1 MPFRRKGYKK
11 SEAQKGGGILMDIRR
26 IEQRDREVY
35 IAMAKEFYS
44 SPAVL
49 ENIPE
54 KNITDSFSEFVS
66 GTPFGDA
73 FIFEEDGVV
82 VGYGVLAYTY
92 SQEAGGKV
100 VWLEE
105 IFIASDFRGMGRGS
119 AFIDYVTQNIP
130 AKRYR
135 LETEPENEKAA
146 ALYRRKGFELF
157 EYVNYRMD
165 K

>member
-1 MPFRRKGYKK
+1 MVIRKITV
-11 SEAQKGGGILMDIRR
+11 A
-26 IEQRDREVY
+26 DRERY
-35 IAMAKEFYS
+35 IAMAKDFYA

-54 KNITDSFSEFVS
+54 ENITRSFLEFTG

-73 FIFEEDGVV
+73 FIFEKNGSI

-105 IFIASDFRGMGRGS
+105 IYVCREHRSRGLGS
-119 AFIDYVTQNIP
+119 EFIDFVLEKIP
-130 AKRYR
+130 AARYR
-135 LETEPENEKAA
+135 LETEPENEAA
-146 ALYRRKGFELF
+146 ARLYIRKGFELF
-157 EYVNYRMD
+157 EYVNYRID
-165 K
+165 TNVT

>member
-1 MPFRRKGYKK
+1 MLIRKL
-11 SEAQKGGGILMDIRR
+11 EA
-26 IEQRDREVY
+26 RDREVY
-35 IAMAKEFYS
+35 TAMAKDFYA

-54 KNITDSFSEFVS
+54 ENIARSFAEFTG
-66 GTPFGDA
+66 GTPFGEA
-73 FIFEEDGVV
+73 FIFEEDGKT

-105 IFIASDFRGMGRGS
+105 IYVRRECRGRGLGS
-119 AFIDYVTQNIP
+119 EFIDFVLEKIP
-130 AKRYR
+130 AARYR
-135 LETEPENEKAA
+135 LETEPENEDAA
-146 ALYRRKGFELF
+146 RLYIRKGFELF
-157 EYVNYRMD
+157 EYVNYRLD

>member
-1 MPFRRKGYKK
+1 MLIRKPQC
-11 SEAQKGGGILMDIRR
+11 A
-26 IEQRDREVY
+26 DREAY
-35 IAMAKEFYS
+35 IAMAKDFYA

-54 KNITDSFSEFVS
+54 ENISRSFEEFLG

-73 FIFEEDGVV
+73 FIFEEEGKVI
-82 VGYGVLAYTY
+82 GYGVLAYTY

-105 IFIASDFRGMGRGS
+105 IYVAKEYRGRGLGS
-119 AFIDYVTQNIP
+119 EFIDFVLESIP

-135 LETEPENEKAA
+135 LETEPENEAA
-146 ALYRRKGFELF
+146 ARLYIRKGFELF

>member
-1 MPFRRKGYKK
+1 MVIRKL
-11 SEAQKGGGILMDIRR
+11 EA
-26 IEQRDREVY
+26 RDREVY
-35 IAMAKEFYS
+35 LAMAKDFYS

-54 KNITDSFSEFVS
+54 ENITRSFIEFTG

-73 FIFEEDGVV
+73 FIFEENGDVI
-82 VGYGVLAYTY
+82 GYGVLAYTY

-105 IFIASDFRGMGRGS
+105 IYVCRECRGRGLGS
-119 AFIDYVTQNIP
+119 EFIDFVLEKIP

-135 LETEPENEKAA
+135 LETEPENEDAA
-146 ALYRRKGFELF
+146 RLYIRKGFELF
-157 EYVNYRMD
+157 EYVNYRID
-165 K
+165 R

>member
-1 MPFRRKGYKK
+1 MKIRKIT
-11 SEAQKGGGILMDIRR
+11 AA
-26 IEQRDREVY
+26 DREIY
-35 IAMAKEFYS
+35 ISMAKDFYT

-54 KNITDSFSEFVS
+54 ENITRSFCEFLG
-66 GTPFGDA
+66 GTPYGDA
-73 FIFEEDGVV
+73 FVFEENGSVI
-82 VGYGVLAYTY
+82 GYGVLAYTY

-105 IFIASDFRGMGRGS
+105 IYVLSAYRGRGYGS
-119 AFIDYVTQNIP
+119 EFIDFVLKEIP
-130 AKRYR
+130 AARYR

-146 ALYRRKGFELF
+146 ALYRRKGFDLF

>member
-1 MPFRRKGYKK
+1 MQIRKIT
-11 SEAQKGGGILMDIRR
+11 AA
-26 IEQRDREVY
+26 DREIY
-35 IAMAKEFYS
+35 LDMAKDFYA

-54 KNITDSFSEFVS
+54 ENITRSFAEFLG
-66 GTPFGDA
+66 GTPYGDA
-73 FIFEEDGVV
+73 FIFEENGTVI
-82 VGYGVLAYTY
+82 GYGVLAYTY

-105 IFIASDFRGMGRGS
+105 IYVRAEYRGRGCGS
-119 AFIDYVTQNIP
+119 EFIDFVLKEIP
-130 AKRYR
+130 AARYR

>member
-1 MPFRRKGYKK
+1 MKIRK
-11 SEAQKGGGILMDIRR
+11 
-26 IEQRDREVY
+26 IEEKDKDTYLEMARD
-35 IAMAKEFYS
+35 FYS

-49 ENIPE
+49 ADIPVENI
-54 KNITDSFSEFVS
+54 TSSFAEFAC

-73 FIFEEDGVV
+73 FIFEEEGSVI
-82 VGYGVLAYTY
+82 GYGVLAYTY

-105 IFIASDFRGMGRGS
+105 IYIKEAYRGKGAGS
-119 AFIDYVTQNIP
+119 LFIDFVLENIP

-146 ALYRRKGFELF
+146 ALYRRKGFEFF
-157 EYVNYRMD
+157 EYVNYKLDR
-165 K
+165 

>member
-1 MPFRRKGYKK
+1 MIIRKA
-11 SEAQKGGGILMDIRR
+11 ERA
-26 IEQRDREVY
+26 DREAY
-35 IAMAKEFYS
+35 IAMAKDFYA

-54 KNITDSFSEFVS
+54 ENIVRSFEEFTG

-73 FIFEEDGVV
+73 FIFEESGKT

-105 IFIASDFRGMGRGS
+105 IYVCRECRGRGLGS
-119 AFIDYVTQNIP
+119 EFIDFVLEKIP

-135 LETEPENEKAA
+135 LETEPENEDAA
-146 ALYRRKGFELF
+146 RLYIRKGFEFF

>member
-1 MPFRRKGYKK
+1 MVIRKLT
-11 SEAQKGGGILMDIRR
+11 AA
-26 IEQRDREVY
+26 DREAYV
-35 IAMAKEFYS
+35 AMAKDFYA

-54 KNITDSFSEFVS
+54 ENITRSFEEFTG

-73 FIFEEDGVV
+73 FIFEENGEVM
-82 VGYGVLAYTY
+82 GYGVLAYTY

-105 IFIASDFRGMGRGS
+105 IYICPRHRGRGLGS
-119 AFIDYVTQNIP
+119 EFIDFVIEKIP

-135 LETEPENEKAA
+135 LETEPENEAA
-146 ALYRRKGFELF
+146 ARLYIRKGFELF

>member
-1 MPFRRKGYKK
+1 
-11 SEAQKGGGILMDIRR
+11 MDIRK
-26 IEQRDREVY
+26 IERGDRDIY
-35 IAMAKEFYS
+35 ISMAKEFYS

-54 KNITDSFSEFVS
+54 KNITDSFEEFVS

-73 FIFEEDGVV
+73 FIFEENGKT

-105 IFIASDFRGMGRGS
+105 IFISSDMRGKGMGS
-119 AFIDYVTQNIP
+119 AFIDYVKENIP
-130 AKRYR
+130 ARRYR

-146 ALYRRKGFELF
+146 ALYVRKGFELF
-157 EYVNYRMD
+157 EYVNYRLD

>member
-1 MPFRRKGYKK
+1 MIIRKIKA
-11 SEAQKGGGILMDIRR
+11 S
-26 IEQRDREVY
+26 DREAY
-35 IAMAKEFYS
+35 LAMAKDFYA

-54 KNITDSFSEFVS
+54 ENITSSFTEFTG

-73 FIFEEDGVV
+73 FIFEENGEI

-100 VWLEE
+100 VWIEE
-105 IFIASDFRGMGRGS
+105 IYVCPPHRGNGLGS
-119 AFIDYVTQNIP
+119 EFIDFVLENIP

-135 LETEPENEKAA
+135 LETEPENEDAA
-146 ALYRRKGFELF
+146 RLYIRKGFDLF
-157 EYVNYRMD
+157 EYVNYRID
-165 K
+165 R

>member
-1 MPFRRKGYKK
+1 MVIRKLT
-11 SEAQKGGGILMDIRR
+11 AA
-26 IEQRDREVY
+26 DREAYV
-35 IAMAKEFYS
+35 AMAKDFYA

-54 KNITDSFSEFVS
+54 ENITRSFEEFTG

-73 FIFEEDGVV
+73 FIFEENGEVI
-82 VGYGVLAYTY
+82 GYGVLAYTY

-105 IFIASDFRGMGRGS
+105 IYICLGYRGRGKGS
-119 AFIDYVTQNIP
+119 EFIDFVIEKIP

-135 LETEPENEKAA
+135 LETEPENEAA
-146 ALYRRKGFELF
+146 ARLYIRKGFELF

>member
-1 MPFRRKGYKK
+1 MKIRKIEEKDK
-11 SEAQKGGGILMDIRR
+11 SIYLEMAQD
-26 IEQRDREVY
+26 
-35 IAMAKEFYS
+35 FYA

-49 ENIPE
+49 SNVPRENLVS
-54 KNITDSFSEFVS
+54 SFEEFTS

-73 FIFEEDGVV
+73 FIFEEEGSVI
-82 VGYGVLAYTY
+82 GYGVLAYTY

-105 IFIASDFRGMGRGS
+105 IYVKEAFRGSGIGS
-119 AFIDYVTQNIP
+119 AFIDFVLESIP

-146 ALYRRKGFELF
+146 ALYRRKGFEFF
-157 EYVNYRMD
+157 EYVNYKMD

>member
-1 MPFRRKGYKK
+1 MKIRK
-11 SEAQKGGGILMDIRR
+11 
-26 IEQRDREVY
+26 IELCDREVY
-35 IAMAKEFYS
+35 IAMAKDFYA

-54 KNITDSFSEFVS
+54 ENIVRSFAEFTD

-73 FIFEEDGVV
+73 FIFEEDGKT

-105 IFIASDFRGMGRGS
+105 IYVCRERRGRGLGS
-119 AFIDYVTQNIP
+119 EFIDFVLANVP

-135 LETEPENEKAA
+135 LETEPENEAA
-146 ALYRRKGFELF
+146 ARLYIRKGFELF
-157 EYVNYRMD
+157 EYINYRMD
-165 K
+165 R

>member
-1 MPFRRKGYKK
+1 MKIRKIT
-11 SEAQKGGGILMDIRR
+11 AA
-26 IEQRDREVY
+26 DREIY
-35 IAMAKEFYS
+35 ISMAKDFYA

-54 KNITDSFSEFVS
+54 ENITRSFCEFLG
-66 GTPFGDA
+66 GTPYGDA
-73 FIFEEDGVV
+73 FVFEESGSVI
-82 VGYGVLAYTY
+82 GYGVLAYTY

-105 IFIASDFRGMGRGS
+105 IYVSSAYRGRGYGS
-119 AFIDYVTQNIP
+119 EFIDFVLKEIP
-130 AKRYR
+130 AARYR

>member
-1 MPFRRKGYKK
+1 MKIRKIEEKDK
-11 SEAQKGGGILMDIRR
+11 SIYLEMA
-26 IEQRDREVY
+26 RD
-35 IAMAKEFYS
+35 FYA

-49 ENIPE
+49 SNIPE
-54 KNITDSFSEFVS
+54 ENLTSFFREFTS

-73 FIFEEDGVV
+73 FIFEEEGSVI
-82 VGYGVLAYTY
+82 GYGVLAYTY

-105 IFIASDFRGMGRGS
+105 IYVKEAFRGKGAGS
-119 AFIDYVTQNIP
+119 RFIDFVLNNIP

-146 ALYRRKGFELF
+146 ALYRRKGFEFF
-157 EYVNYRMD
+157 EYVNYKMER
-165 K
+165 

>member
-1 MPFRRKGYKK
+1 MVIRKL
-11 SEAQKGGGILMDIRR
+11 EV
-26 IEQRDREVY
+26 RDREAYV
-35 IAMAKEFYS
+35 AMAKDFYS

-54 KNITDSFSEFVS
+54 ENITRSFLEFTG

-73 FIFEEDGVV
+73 FIFEENGDI

-105 IFIASDFRGMGRGS
+105 IYVCREHRGRGLGS
-119 AFIDYVTQNIP
+119 EFIDFVLKNIP

-135 LETEPENEKAA
+135 LETEPENEAA
-146 ALYRRKGFELF
+146 ARLYIRKGFELF

>member
-1 MPFRRKGYKK
+1 MVIRKLT
-11 SEAQKGGGILMDIRR
+11 AA
-26 IEQRDREVY
+26 DREAYV
-35 IAMAKEFYS
+35 AMAKDFYA

-54 KNITDSFSEFVS
+54 ENITRSFEEFTG

-73 FIFEEDGVV
+73 FIFEENGEVM
-82 VGYGVLAYTY
+82 GYGLLAYTY

-105 IFIASDFRGMGRGS
+105 IYVCREYRGRGLGS
-119 AFIDYVTQNIP
+119 EFIDFVIEKIP

-135 LETEPENEKAA
+135 LETEPENEAA
-146 ALYRRKGFELF
+146 ARLYVRKGFELF

>member
-1 MPFRRKGYKK
+1 MVIRKLARG
-11 SEAQKGGGILMDIRR
+11 
-26 IEQRDREVY
+26 DREAY
-35 IAMAKEFYS
+35 LAMAKDFYA

-54 KNITDSFSEFVS
+54 ENITRSFEEFAG

-73 FIFEEDGVV
+73 FIFEENGAVI
-82 VGYGVLAYTY
+82 GYGVLAYTY

-105 IFIASDFRGMGRGS
+105 IYVCREHRGRGYGS
-119 AFIDYVTQNIP
+119 EFIDFVLEKIP

-135 LETEPENEKAA
+135 LETEPENEDAA
-146 ALYRRKGFELF
+146 RLYLRKGFELF

>member
-1 MPFRRKGYKK
+1 MLIRKINAG
-11 SEAQKGGGILMDIRR
+11 
-26 IEQRDREVY
+26 DREVY
-35 IAMAKEFYS
+35 LAMAKDFYS

-54 KNITDSFSEFVS
+54 ENITRSFEEFTG

-73 FIFEEDGVV
+73 FVFEENSEVI
-82 VGYGVLAYTY
+82 GYGVLAYTY

-105 IFIASDFRGMGRGS
+105 IYVCREHRGKGYGS
-119 AFIDYVTQNIP
+119 KFIDFVLENIP

-135 LETEPENEKAA
+135 LETEPENEDAA
-146 ALYRRKGFELF
+146 RLYIRKGFELF

>member
-1 MPFRRKGYKK
+1 MMKIRKIT
-11 SEAQKGGGILMDIRR
+11 AA
-26 IEQRDREVY
+26 DREIY
-35 IAMAKEFYS
+35 LAMAKDFYA

-54 KNITDSFSEFVS
+54 ENISRSFGEFLG
-66 GTPFGDA
+66 GTPYGDA
-73 FIFEEDGVV
+73 FIFEENGAVI
-82 VGYGVLAYTY
+82 GYGVLAYTY

-105 IFIASDFRGMGRGS
+105 IYVLGAYRGRGCGS
-119 AFIDYVTQNIP
+119 EFIDFVINEIP
-130 AKRYR
+130 AARYR

>member
-1 MPFRRKGYKK
+1 MKIRKIEEKDK
-11 SEAQKGGGILMDIRR
+11 SIYLEMA
-26 IEQRDREVY
+26 RD
-35 IAMAKEFYS
+35 FYA

-49 ENIPE
+49 SNIPE
-54 KNITDSFSEFVS
+54 ENLTSSFREFTS

-73 FIFEEDGVV
+73 FIFEEEGSVI
-82 VGYGVLAYTY
+82 GYGVLAYTY

-105 IFIASDFRGMGRGS
+105 IYVKEAFRGKGAGS
-119 AFIDYVTQNIP
+119 RFIDFVLNNIP

-146 ALYRRKGFELF
+146 ALYRRKGFEFF
-157 EYVNYRMD
+157 EYVNYKMD
-165 K
+165 R

>member
-1 MPFRRKGYKK
+1 MLIRK
-11 SEAQKGGGILMDIRR
+11 
-26 IEQRDREVY
+26 IERADREVY
-35 IAMAKEFYS
+35 LAMAKDFYA

-54 KNITDSFSEFVS
+54 ENIIRSFLEFTG

-73 FIFEEDGVV
+73 FIFEENGKII
-82 VGYGVLAYTY
+82 GYGVLAYTY

-105 IFIASDFRGMGRGS
+105 IYVCRECRGKGYGS
-119 AFIDYVTQNIP
+119 EFIDFVLESIP
-130 AKRYR
+130 ASRYR
-135 LETEPENEKAA
+135 LETEPENEAA
-146 ALYRRKGFELF
+146 ARLYIRKGFELF

>member
-1 MPFRRKGYKK
+1 MKIRKIT
-11 SEAQKGGGILMDIRR
+11 AA
-26 IEQRDREVY
+26 DREIY
-35 IAMAKEFYS
+35 ISMAKDFYA

-54 KNITDSFSEFVS
+54 ENITHSFCEFL
-66 GTPFGDA
+66 GDTPYGDA
-73 FIFEEDGVV
+73 FVFEENGSVI
-82 VGYGVLAYTY
+82 GYGVLAYTY

-105 IFIASDFRGMGRGS
+105 IYVLSAYRGRGYGS
-119 AFIDYVTQNIP
+119 EFIDFVLKEIP
-130 AKRYR
+130 AARYR

>member
-1 MPFRRKGYKK
+1 MIIRKLK
-11 SEAQKGGGILMDIRR
+11 AA
-26 IEQRDREVY
+26 DREKY
-35 IAMAKEFYS
+35 IAMAKDFYA

-54 KNITDSFSEFVS
+54 ENITRSFLEFTG

-73 FIFEEDGVV
+73 FIFEENGEVI
-82 VGYGVLAYTY
+82 GYGVLAYTY

-105 IFIASDFRGMGRGS
+105 IYICREQRGRGKGS
-119 AFIDYVTQNIP
+119 EFIDFVLEKIP

-135 LETEPENEKAA
+135 LETEPENEAA
-146 ALYRRKGFELF
+146 ARLYIRKGFDLF
-157 EYVNYRMD
+157 EYVNYRLD

>member
-1 MPFRRKGYKK
+1 MVIRKLT
-11 SEAQKGGGILMDIRR
+11 AA
-26 IEQRDREVY
+26 DREAYV
-35 IAMAKEFYS
+35 AMAKDFYA

-54 KNITDSFSEFVS
+54 ENITRSFEEFTG

-73 FIFEEDGVV
+73 FIFEENGEVM
-82 VGYGVLAYTY
+82 GYGVLAYTY

-105 IFIASDFRGMGRGS
+105 IYVCPGYRGKGKGS
-119 AFIDYVTQNIP
+119 EFIDFVIEKIP

-135 LETEPENEKAA
+135 LETEPENEAA
-146 ALYRRKGFELF
+146 ARLYVRKGFELF

>member
-1 MPFRRKGYKK
+1 MVIRKI
-11 SEAQKGGGILMDIRR
+11 EA
-26 IEQRDREVY
+26 RDMEVY
-35 IAMAKEFYS
+35 LAMAKDFYA

-49 ENIPE
+49 ENIPKE
-54 KNITDSFSEFVS
+54 NIMRSFLEFTG

-73 FIFEEDGVV
+73 FIFEENGEI

-105 IFIASDFRGMGRGS
+105 IYIRPEARGRGLGS
-119 AFIDYVTQNIP
+119 EFIDFVLENIP

-135 LETEPENEKAA
+135 LETEPENEDAA
-146 ALYRRKGFELF
+146 RLYIRKGFELF

>member
-1 MPFRRKGYKK
+1 MQIRKIT
-11 SEAQKGGGILMDIRR
+11 AA
-26 IEQRDREVY
+26 DREIY
-35 IAMAKEFYS
+35 LDMAKDFYA

-54 KNITDSFSEFVS
+54 ENITRSFAEFLG
-66 GTPFGDA
+66 GTPYGDA
-73 FIFEEDGVV
+73 FIFEENGTVI
-82 VGYGVLAYTY
+82 GYGVLAYTY

-105 IFIASDFRGMGRGS
+105 IYVLSAYRGRGYGS
-119 AFIDYVTQNIP
+119 EFIDFVLKEIP
-130 AKRYR
+130 AARYR

>member
-1 MPFRRKGYKK
+1 MVIRKLARG
-11 SEAQKGGGILMDIRR
+11 
-26 IEQRDREVY
+26 DRALY
-35 IAMAKEFYS
+35 IAMAKDFYS

-54 KNITDSFSEFVS
+54 ENIICSFDEFIG

-73 FIFEEDGVV
+73 FIFEENGEVM
-82 VGYGVLAYTY
+82 GYGVLAYTY

-105 IFIASDFRGMGRGS
+105 IYVCPGYRGRGLGS
-119 AFIDYVTQNIP
+119 EFIDFVLEKIP

-135 LETEPENEKAA
+135 LETEPENEAA
-146 ALYRRKGFELF
+146 ARLYVRKGFEFF
-157 EYVNYRMD
+157 EYINYRMD

>member
-1 MPFRRKGYKK
+1 MVIRKINAG
-11 SEAQKGGGILMDIRR
+11 
-26 IEQRDREVY
+26 DREVY
-35 IAMAKEFYS
+35 LAMAKDFYS

-54 KNITDSFSEFVS
+54 ENISRSFVEFTG

-73 FIFEEDGVV
+73 FIFEENGEV

-105 IFIASDFRGMGRGS
+105 IYVCREHRGKGKGS
-119 AFIDYVTQNIP
+119 EFIDFVLEKLP
-130 AKRYR
+130 ASRYR
-135 LETEPENEKAA
+135 LETEPENEAA
-146 ALYRRKGFELF
+146 TRLYIRKGFELF
-157 EYVNYRMD
+157 EYVNYKIDR
-165 K
+165 

>member
-1 MPFRRKGYKK
+1 MLIRKINAG
-11 SEAQKGGGILMDIRR
+11 
-26 IEQRDREVY
+26 DREKY
-35 IAMAKEFYS
+35 IAMAKDFYS

-54 KNITDSFSEFVS
+54 ENISRSFSEFTG

-73 FIFEEDGVV
+73 FIFEENGEV

-105 IFIASDFRGMGRGS
+105 IYVCRECRGRGLGS
-119 AFIDYVTQNIP
+119 EFIDFVLEKIP
-130 AKRYR
+130 AARYR
-135 LETEPENEKAA
+135 LETEPENEDAA
-146 ALYRRKGFELF
+146 RLYIRKGFDLF
-157 EYVNYRMD
+157 EYVNYRLD
-165 K
+165 R

>member
-1 MPFRRKGYKK
+1 MVIRKL
-11 SEAQKGGGILMDIRR
+11 EA
-26 IEQRDREVY
+26 RDMEVY
-35 IAMAKEFYS
+35 LAMAKDFYA

-54 KNITDSFSEFVS
+54 ENITRSFEEFTG

-73 FIFEEDGVV
+73 FIFEENGDVI
-82 VGYGVLAYTY
+82 GYGVLAYTY

-105 IFIASDFRGMGRGS
+105 IYVCHECRGRGLGTE
-119 AFIDYVTQNIP
+119 FIDFVLSEIP

-135 LETEPENEKAA
+135 LETEPENEAA
-146 ALYRRKGFELF
+146 ARLYIRKGFELF